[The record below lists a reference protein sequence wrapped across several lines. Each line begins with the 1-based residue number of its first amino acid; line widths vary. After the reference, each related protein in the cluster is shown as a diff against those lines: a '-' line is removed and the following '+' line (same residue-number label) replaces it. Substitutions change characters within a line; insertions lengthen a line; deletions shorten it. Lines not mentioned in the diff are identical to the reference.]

1 MSIDRS
7 MSIHPNLEP
16 LEGLPAELA
25 ELDQELSHISP
36 EERPSFGPELR
47 NELAREWARPTA
59 PRSNPWIR
67 HALAACL
74 AGVAVVGISVPPA
87 RASIV
92 QGVQRIFDS
101 FRGEETGQVAGI
113 EVEISDRA
121 PPMDEELAAAPVD
134 PPREPVL
141 GTPSGP
147 GVELPPFQ
155 PGMSTFPSLLDDSE
169 GRRVALEYY
178 PEDLQQAGIGG
189 VVRLHLWVKED
200 GEVEFPQIPERGSSG
215 VQALDRAALRAA
227 EALHFRPAMRNGV
240 PVATWVE
247 FDMVF
252 EPPVEV
258 RRAVTA
264 PAALETPGIP
274 EVTGWEPPETWAEAA
289 VVPAPI
295 RMEARSLLRVSMGG
309 DEEALERRFGPLE
322 GVLSGDPPEG
332 VNPVVWRTEVSRAL
346 EEARVRDPENPAPY
360 LALARLRRKQGQRN
374 DAQLLF
380 QRGLDRAT
388 RGRRPASPRLVAEL
402 AYESGR
408 IARERWLGWRNLG
421 NVPVEALAKARCA
434 AAVGPGE
441 MASPETLLAW
451 NFTCPEALQEVL
463 DRDFVRRPEGGPE
476 RATMLAAFVQA
487 VEAYPAHVGANVELL
502 LDLAEQE
509 EWHRLLEG
517 ASRFGWASQGH
528 PSALLLE
535 GLALH
540 RLGRSEEAASR
551 FQEALAG
558 LGPEEA
564 SAFRRLDR
572 LIPELASE
580 DGADWRRLDPIL
592 STEVNER
599 AVEHMARAAYA
610 FLRFGSLEADA
621 ARVWVRYGHPRAIRA
636 FGAGPGLRLE
646 FWDYGEGPD
655 LAFHRPTSSQ
665 NGALT
670 TEAETYLEELVSFF
684 PHWYGNRARPLYA
697 LPAQLARFQGIR
709 RGSSEVRVRF
719 RIPAEFRA
727 GNPDALDVNLFL
739 VDGTGVPVES
749 LDWTVDP
756 GQPEVDLLAPL
767 GPGIRGLVVELYDP
781 AAGLAAA
788 ARADLS
794 TAPDATSDLLL
805 LEAASPS
812 REEIRHMAE
821 GLDALASVEN
831 VPDLLGVYAEFY
843 DLPPGTVYDLRF
855 ELVDE
860 EAGTRM
866 PLEFRPAGQTLFG
879 GSWTRRT
886 PDAGVAGEFATLDLR
901 SVGKG
906 TYTLRMIARTDT
918 GGERVVEHVG
928 VTRLGGGAGSF
939 PSPGRPPGIF

>member
-1 MSIDRS
+1 MSKYPIT
-7 MSIHPNLEP
+7 EP
-16 LEGLPAELA
+16 LEGLPKELA
-25 ELDQELSHISP
+25 ELDQELARISP

-47 NELAREWARPTA
+47 NELAREWSRPA
-59 PRSNPWIR
+59 PSRHSAWVR

-74 AGVAVVGISVPPA
+74 AGVAVVGLAVPPA

-101 FRGEETGQVAGI
+101 IRGDEAPLAEGI
-113 EVEISDRA
+113 AVDLLDRA
-121 PPMDEELAAAPVD
+121 PPMDVELASASPEL
-134 PPREPVL
+134 PRERVSAPA
-141 GTPSGP
+141 PSDTEG
-147 GVELPPFQ
+147 LPPFQ
-155 PGMSTFPSLLDDSE
+155 PGISSFPILVDEAE
-169 GRRVALEYY
+169 GQRVALEHY
-178 PEDLQQAGIGG
+178 PEDLQQAGVGG

-200 GEVEFPQIPERGSSG
+200 GAVEFPQIPEGGTSG
-215 VQALDRAALRAA
+215 IQALDRAALQAA
-227 EALHFRPAMRNGV
+227 ESLRFRPAMRNGV
-240 PVATWVE
+240 PVPTWVS

-252 EPPVEV
+252 EPPVGT
-258 RRAVTA
+258 RRAVVA

-274 EVTGWEPPETWAEAA
+274 EVEGWQPPETWAEAA

-309 DEEALERRFGPLE
+309 DEEELERRFGPLE
-322 GVLSGDPPEG
+322 GVLSGDPPQG
-332 VNPVVWRTEVSRAL
+332 VNPVAWRTEVSRAL

-360 LALARLRRKQGQRN
+360 LALARLRRKQGLRN

-380 QRGLDRAT
+380 QRGLERAT
-388 RGRRPASPRLVAEL
+388 RGTRPVSPRLVAEL

-421 NVPVEALAKARCA
+421 EVPVEALAGVRCP

-441 MASPETLLAW
+441 VATPETLLAW
-451 NFTCPEALQEVL
+451 NFACPAALQGVL
-463 DRDFVRRPEGGPE
+463 DESFVRRPEGARE
-476 RATMLAAFVQA
+476 RAEMLAAFVEA

-517 ASRFGWASQGH
+517 AGRFGWASQGH

-540 RLGRSEEAASR
+540 RLGRSEEAAPR

-558 LGPEEA
+558 LGSEQA
-564 SAFRRLDR
+564 SAFRRLDG
-572 LIPELASE
+572 LIPELASA

-646 FWDYGEGPD
+646 FWDYGQGPD

-670 TEAETYLEELVSFF
+670 GEAEAYLEELVSFF

-697 LPAQLARFQGIR
+697 LPAQLARFQGAR
-709 RGSSEVRVRF
+709 QGSSEVRIRF

-727 GNPDALDVNLFL
+727 SSPSSLDVGVFL
-739 VDGTGVPVES
+739 LDARGIPVES
-749 LDWTVDP
+749 LEWTVDP
-756 GQPEVDLLAPL
+756 RQPEVDLLAPV
-767 GPGIRGLVVELYDP
+767 GPGVEGMVVELYDP
-781 AAGLAAA
+781 DAGLAAA
-788 ARADLS
+788 ARTVLS
-794 TAPDATSDLLL
+794 DGDRSTSDILL
-805 LEAASPS
+805 LEPGSPA
-812 REEIRHMAE
+812 REELRHMGE
-821 GLDALASVEN
+821 GLPALGSVES

-843 DLPPGTVYDLRF
+843 DLAPGTVYDLRF
-855 ELVDE
+855 ELVDDE
-860 EAGTRM
+860 SGTTL

-879 GSWTRRT
+879 GAWTRRT
-886 PDAGVAGEFATLDLR
+886 PVDGVAGEFATLDLR
-901 SVGKG
+901 GVGAG
-906 TYTLRMIARTDT
+906 TYTLRMVARTND
-918 GGERVVEHVG
+918 GDERVAEHAG
-928 VTRLGGGAGSF
+928 MSLRGASAEPPSGLGL
-939 PSPGRPPGIF
+939 PPGIF